1 MSLIE
6 KKYKKL
12 VKELL
17 FIYSELEYTTEAA
30 KDTHSDFEAYYQ
42 QYCIDN
48 NVPLEDLQN
57 KNAQKIEEVFKGK
70 EQKTDEEG
78 IIQFDKPEKT
88 NDPVNKI
95 FQKMY
100 RIIAKKLHPDKF
112 SNREKTVEVL
122 EKIEHFKQA
131 TQAYN
136 DRNWAKFLDICEK
149 YDITPTRYEKVNL
162 AIKEE
167 IDKTNQK
174 IRNIKLQFS
183 WKLYQC
189 EGNRSCKDDVMK
201 EFIRQLFGYK
211 VKENVIRI

>member
-17 FIYSELEYTTEAA
+17 FVYSELEYTSEAA
-30 KDTHSDFEAYYQ
+30 KNAHPDFEAYYQ
-42 QYCIDN
+42 QYCAYN
-48 NVPLEDLQN
+48 NVPIKELQEKNEAKLEN
-57 KNAQKIEEVFKGK
+57 VFKKK

-78 IIQFDKPEKT
+78 IIQLDKPEKT
-88 NDPVNKI
+88 DDPVNKI

-100 RIIAKKLHPDKF
+100 RIVAKKLHPDKF
-112 SNREKTVEVL
+112 SNREQTIEVL
-122 EKIEHFKQA
+122 EKTEHFKQA

-149 YDITPTRYEKVNL
+149 YDITPTRYEKVNSV
-162 AIKEE
+162 IKKE
-167 IDKTNQK
+167 IDQTNQK
-174 IRNIKLQFS
+174 IRNTKQQFS

-189 EGNRSCKDDVMK
+189 EDDRSCKDDVIK